1 MFIEMEGDVM
11 FILKAIG
18 GWFISG
24 LLYYPFVFFISES
37 SFTSNDDLLTL
48 SIAIPSVIFAAILI
62 FMGHG
67 RSEGFDTF
75 RAMVV
80 GYSYHAVFW
89 YFTIVTY
96 NFNNAWSAIG
106 YGWSQSIKYL
116 VMIIG
121 VFIIARRVNIPDT
134 IEYIKES
141 KANRHQKKLQHEIN
155 MLAQKSNI
163 ILKQIGGSLSSLEGE
178 ISKTP
183 KDSRN
188 LMLLFTSIASGEESN
203 LLNLRRENSGNQQGA
218 SEEIKRLISSIK
230 QLKAVTNKARSYQH
244 IHTLKEQVATF
255 EEAVK
260 QLQASVHK
268 DDSTLAKA
276 FQQEDQN
283 GFYLNKVRQ
292 EYQYLT
298 SSFRNL

>member
-96 NFNNAWSAIG
+96 
-106 YGWSQSIKYL
+106 
-116 VMIIG
+116 
-121 VFIIARRVNIPDT
+121 VFR
-134 IEYIKES
+134 K
-141 KANRHQKKLQHEIN
+141 
-155 MLAQKSNI
+155 
-163 ILKQIGGSLSSLEGE
+163 
-178 ISKTP
+178 
-183 KDSRN
+183 
-188 LMLLFTSIASGEESN
+188 
-203 LLNLRRENSGNQQGA
+203 LNLSHLL
-218 SEEIKRLISSIK
+218 IK
-230 QLKAVTNKARSYQH
+230 N
-244 IHTLKEQVATF
+244 
-255 EEAVK
+255 
-260 QLQASVHK
+260 
-268 DDSTLAKA
+268 
-276 FQQEDQN
+276 
-283 GFYLNKVRQ
+283 
-292 EYQYLT
+292 
-298 SSFRNL
+298 